1 MIQLVSVV
9 KYEFVTK
16 YGIDEI
22 LKPFVQDL
30 SVLEFSSTC
39 TCMYI
44 VLCITNVHHS
54 FTRVLFSIHKT
65 SIIGRCQ
72 I

>member
-30 SVLEFSSTC
+30 SVLENISFQVHVPAC
-39 TCMYI
+39 TLCLCMTNVHYI
-44 VLCITNVHHS
+44 VLHMYFLYIKH
-54 FTRVLFSIHKT
+54 L
-65 SIIGRCQ
+65 
-72 I
+72 

>member
-30 SVLEFSSTC
+30 SVLENVSFLVHVPT
-39 TCMYI
+39 
-44 VLCITNVHHS
+44 LCCV
-54 FTRVLFSIHKT
+54 
-65 SIIGRCQ
+65 
-72 I
+72 